1 MSKHKSTNTFNN
13 SGQYILYKQSCTERN
28 KQLSSDDYI
37 QNLYEKG

>member
-1 MSKHKSTNTFNN
+1 MSKHKSTNTFNEQWSIHIIN
-13 SGQYILYKQSCTERN
+13 KERN